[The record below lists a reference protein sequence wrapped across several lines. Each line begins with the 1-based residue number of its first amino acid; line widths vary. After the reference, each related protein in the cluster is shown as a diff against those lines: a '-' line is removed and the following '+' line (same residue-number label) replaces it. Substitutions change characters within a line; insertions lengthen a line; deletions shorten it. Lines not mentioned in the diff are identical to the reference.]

1 MASVYIYNY
10 NNYFNRIVK
19 KEESLS
25 DYGSP
30 VYAEAKANFNP
41 NDGVNTT
48 FISGRL
54 NNSYD
59 GTGDY
64 LIYSE
69 DNITITSRWFIV
81 DDERLRSGQYTLTLR
96 RDLVVDYEDT
106 VLYSESLIKR
116 AILSSDDPLT
126 FNKES
131 VSLNQIKK
139 GEYLLKDYTQVPW
152 IVGYVDRKLSSGT
165 GQYTHVEVISDVV
178 ADYEY
183 ASWDNWTYKKYLNTY
198 CMKDYSKAKVWF
210 QFLQASGTGYL
221 QRVTATMPRIGK
233 NWSFESAQ
241 ATKPYPD
248 IASFYATPIVENQF
262 SNYLPAN
269 FNTDTF
275 EPSYKTYIRDLD
287 NYNES
292 DFNKLLEFDG
302 QVFHITSEDKYYRLV
317 VNVKQVTVNYQMNAN
332 TSLLTELNRV
342 VTSCPSYSTGTSTY
356 RIYVTTPQIVID
368 TIEVS
373 NNEYTGDIQTDR
385 LHLKDAPYDMFCIP
399 YGDVQIT
406 GTVATSTQAT
416 SFSIDYT
423 KELALTFAQGLALS
437 IGTSLY
443 DLQIV
448 PYCPLTGISV
458 EWYNGGLKERLKLGD
473 IRPDRVTLFKDKT
486 NTNSGVILWAANS
499 SGSFNIS
506 MPFASGTP
514 KVTNQTDLWR
524 IVSPNYAGEFEFNVA
539 RNNGLSFVTVDY
551 TYKPAMP
558 YIHVSPVFN
567 EDGLYGQ
574 SWGDSRG
581 LICGGDFSVA
591 YLSNDWVAYQNN
603 NKNYQTIFDR
613 EIQNMDVN
621 REVQRTQEWWNIAT
635 GTLGG
640 ASSGA
645 FAGGMVSVSPIS
657 AGTGAALGGG
667 ASFAGGMLDRH
678 FSEQLYQESKKFKQ
692 DTFAL
697 QLDNIKARPQSLA
710 KTSGFTKNNKY
721 FPFIEYY
728 TCTDEEKFLFANYI
742 RNYSMTVNKYDNIVN
757 YINNIFGYAGIQ
769 DRGFI
774 QAEII
779 KAVNFKGS
787 SHELVEINRE
797 LNSGLYFKEA

>member
-48 FISGRL
+48 FVSGRM

-69 DNITITSRWFIV
+69 DNVTITSRWFIV
-81 DDERLRSGQYTLTLR
+81 DDERIRSGQYTLILR

-116 AILSSDDPLT
+116 AILTKDDPLT
-126 FNKES
+126 FNKEN

-139 GEYLLKDYTQVPW
+139 GEYLLKDYTNVPW
-152 IVGYVDRKLSSGT
+152 IVGYVDRKLSSGI
-165 GQYTHVEVISDVV
+165 GQDTHVEVVSDVV

-183 ASWDNWTYKKYLNTY
+183 ATWDNWTYKKYLSTY
-198 CMKDYSKAKVWF
+198 CMKDYSNAKLWF

-221 QRVTATMPRIGK
+221 QKVTATMPRIGK
-233 NWSFESAQ
+233 TWSFESAQ

-248 IASFYATPIVENQF
+248 IASFYATPFVENQF
-262 SNYLPAN
+262 TNYLPTN
-269 FNTDTF
+269 FDTDTF
-275 EPSYKTYIRDLD
+275 EPSYKTYISDLD

-302 QVFHITSEDKYYRLV
+302 QIFHITSENKYYRMV
-317 VNVKQVTVNYQMNAN
+317 VKLKQVTVNYQMSAN

-373 NNEYTGDIQTDR
+373 NNEYTGDIQMER

-406 GTVATSTQAT
+406 GTVKTSAQSTA
-416 SFSIDYT
+416 FNIDYT

-437 IGTSLY
+437 IGASLY

-458 EWYNGGLKERLKLGD
+458 EWYDSGLKERLNLGT
-473 IRPDRVTLFKDKT
+473 INPERATLFKDKT
-486 NTNSGVILWAANS
+486 STYSGIILWAAS
-499 SGSFNIS
+499 SNGSFNIS

-539 RNNGLSFVTVDY
+539 RNNGLSYVVVDY

-558 YIHVSPVFN
+558 YIHVSPIFN
-567 EDGLYGQ
+567 ETGLYGQ

-591 YLSNDWVAYQNN
+591 YLSNDWVAFQNN
-603 NKNYQTIFDR
+603 SKNFQTVFDR
-613 EIQNMDVN
+613 EIAHMDVS
-621 REVQRTQEWWNIAT
+621 REVQRTQELANVIT
-635 GTLGG
+635 GNLGG
-640 ASSGA
+640 AASGA
-645 FAGGMVSVSPIS
+645 VAGGMVSANPL
-657 AGTGAALGGG
+657 AALAGAAVGVG
-667 ASFAGGMLDRH
+667 AATAGGIADMR
-678 FSEQLYQESKKFKQ
+678 FSEQLYRESKKFKQ

-728 TCTDEEKFLFANYI
+728 TCTDEEKLLFANYI
-742 RNYSMTVNKYDNIVN
+742 RNYSMTVNKYDNIIN
-757 YINNIFGYAGIQ
+757 YVDNIFGYKGIQ

>member
-1 MASVYIYNY
+1 MALQNIYLLQY

-19 KEESLS
+19 KEPTVT
-25 DYGSP
+25 DYTSKA
-30 VYAEAKANFNP
+30 VYTLTRTSFNP
-41 NDGVNTT
+41 NDGVNTSHVMNT
-48 FISGRL
+48 EVVCDYAVVTDL
-54 NNSYD
+54 T
-59 GTGDY
+59 GTE
-64 LIYSE
+64 IA
-69 DNITITSRWFIV
+69 SRWFV
-81 DDERLRSGQYTLTLR
+81 VESKRERNGQVTLTLR

-139 GEYLLKDYTQVPW
+139 GEFLLKDYTNVPW
-152 IVGYVDRKLSSGT
+152 IVGYVDRKFSSGT
-165 GQYTHVEVISDVV
+165 GQDTHVKVVSDVV

-210 QFLQASGTGYL
+210 QFLQASGVGYL
-221 QRVTATMPRIGK
+221 QKVTATMPRIGK
-233 NWSFESAQ
+233 NWSFETSQ

-248 IASFYATPIVENQF
+248 IASFHATSNPDEQF
-262 SNYLPAN
+262 TKYLPAN

-275 EPSYKTYIRDLD
+275 ESSYKTYIRDLD

-302 QVFHITSEDKYYRLV
+302 QVFHITSENKYYRLV

-356 RIYVTTPQIVID
+356 RIYITTPQIVID

-399 YGDVQIT
+399 YADVRVS
-406 GTVATSTQAT
+406 GTVQGAGQSTN
-416 SFSIDYT
+416 FIIDYT

-437 IGTSLY
+437 IGASLY

-448 PYCPLTGISV
+448 PYCPLTGIKV
-458 EWYNGGLKERLKLGD
+458 EWYNNGLKENLNIGNVN
-473 IRPDRVTLFKDKT
+473 PERVTLFKDKT
-486 NTNSGVILWAANS
+486 NTYSGIILWAANS

-524 IVSPNYAGEFEFNVA
+524 LVSPNYAGEFEFNVA
-539 RNNGLSFVTVDY
+539 RNKGLQYVVVDY
-551 TYKPAMP
+551 TYRPAMP

-574 SWGDSRG
+574 YWGDSRG

-591 YLSNDWVAYQNN
+591 YLSNDWVTYQNN

-621 REVQRTQEWWNIAT
+621 REVQRTQEAWNIAT

-640 ASSGA
+640 ASTGA
-645 FAGGMVSVSPIS
+645 IAGGMVSASPLS
-657 AGTGAALGGG
+657 AIAGGVLGAG
-667 ASFAGGMLDRH
+667 ASLAGGMLDKQ

-710 KTSGFTKNNKY
+710 KTSGFTNNNKY

-728 TCTDEEKFLFANYI
+728 TCTDEEKMLFANYI

-757 YINNIFGYAGIQ
+757 YINNTFGYVGIQ

-779 KAVNFKGS
+779 KATNFNGE
-787 SHELVEINRE
+787 SHELAELNRE

>member
-1 MASVYIYNY
+1 MALQNIYCLQY
-10 NNYFNRIVK
+10 NNYFNRTVK
-19 KEESLS
+19 KEATMSEYQPYVVYQLS
-25 DYGSP
+25 RIS
-30 VYAEAKANFNP
+30 FNP
-41 NDGVNTT
+41 NDGVNATQVINT
-48 FISGRL
+48 EVKCDYFIVTDL
-54 NNSYD
+54 
-59 GTGDY
+59 TGAEID
-64 LIYSE
+64 
-69 DNITITSRWFIV
+69 SRWFV
-81 DDERLRSGQYTLTLR
+81 VESRRERNGQYTLTLR

-116 AILSSDDPLT
+116 AILSSNDPLT

-139 GEYLLKDYTQVPW
+139 GEYLLKDYTNVPW
-152 IVGYVDRKLSSGT
+152 IVGYVDRKFSSGT
-165 GQYTHVEVISDVV
+165 GQDTHIEVISDVV

-198 CMKDYSKAKVWF
+198 CMKDYSNAKVWF

-221 QRVTATMPRIGK
+221 QKVTATMPRRGK

-241 ATKPYPD
+241 ATKPYPS
-248 IASFYATPIVENQF
+248 IASFHATSNPDEQF
-262 SNYLPAN
+262 TNYLPAN

-275 EPSYKTYIRDLD
+275 EPSYKTYISDLD

-302 QVFHITSEDKYYRLV
+302 QVFHITSENKYYRLV
-317 VNVKQVTVNYQMNAN
+317 VNVKQVTVNYSMNAN

-342 VTSCPSYSTGTSTY
+342 VTSCPSYSTGTSVY

-368 TIEVS
+368 TVEVS
-373 NNEYTGDIQTDR
+373 NNEYTGDIQADR

-399 YGDVQIT
+399 YADVRVSGSVRGAGQ
-406 GTVATSTQAT
+406 STN
-416 SFSIDYT
+416 FIIDYT
-423 KELALTFAQGLALS
+423 KGLALTFAQGLALS
-437 IGTSLY
+437 IGASLY

-458 EWYNGGLKERLKLGD
+458 EWYNNGLKENLNIGNVN
-473 IRPDRVTLFKDKT
+473 PERVTLFKDKT
-486 NTNSGVILWAANS
+486 NTYSGIILWAANS

-524 IVSPNYAGEFEFNVA
+524 LVSPNYAGEFEFNVA
-539 RNNGLSFVTVDY
+539 RNKGLEYVVVDY
-551 TYKPAMP
+551 TYRPAMP
-558 YIHVSPVFN
+558 YIHVSPAFN

-581 LICGGDFSVA
+581 LICGGDFSIA

-613 EIQNMDVN
+613 EIQNMDVS
-621 REVQRTQEWWNIAT
+621 RDVQRTQEWWNIAA
-635 GTLGG
+635 GAVGG
-640 ASSGA
+640 AAAGA
-645 FAGGMVSVSPIS
+645 VAGGMATANPVAAV
-657 AGTGAALGGG
+657 AGGVLGAG
-667 ASFAGGMLDRH
+667 ASLAGGFADRE

-697 QLDNIKARPQSLA
+697 QLDNVKARPQSLA

-728 TCTDEEKFLFANYI
+728 TCTDEEKMLFANYI

-757 YINNIFGYAGIQ
+757 YINNTFGYVGIQ

-779 KAVNFKGS
+779 KATNFNGE
-787 SHELVEINRE
+787 SHELVELNRE
-797 LNSGLYFKEA
+797 LNSGVYFKEA

>member
-1 MASVYIYNY
+1 MALQNIYCLQY

-19 KEESLS
+19 KEATMSEYQPYVVYQLS
-25 DYGSP
+25 CVS
-30 VYAEAKANFNP
+30 FNP
-41 NDGVNTT
+41 NDGVNATQVINT
-48 FISGRL
+48 EVKC
-54 NNSYD
+54 
-59 GTGDY
+59 DY
-64 LIYSE
+64 LIATNLTGAE
-69 DNITITSRWFIV
+69 IDSRWFV
-81 DDERLRSGQYTLTLR
+81 VESRRERNGQYTLTLR

-139 GEYLLKDYTQVPW
+139 GEYLLKDYTNVPW

-165 GQYTHVEVISDVV
+165 GQDAHVEVISDVV

-183 ASWDNWTYKKYLNTY
+183 TSWDNWTYKKYLNTY

-210 QFLQASGTGYL
+210 QFLQATGTGYL
-221 QRVTATMPRIGK
+221 QKVTATMPRIGK
-233 NWSFESAQ
+233 NWSFEASQ
-241 ATKPYPD
+241 ATKPYPS
-248 IASFYATPIVENQF
+248 IASFHATSNPDEQF
-262 SNYLPAN
+262 TNYLPAN

-275 EPSYKTYIRDLD
+275 EPSYKTYISDLD

-302 QVFHITSEDKYYRLV
+302 QVFHITSENKYYRLV

-368 TIEVS
+368 TVEVS
-373 NNEYTGDIQTDR
+373 NNEYTGDIQADR

-399 YGDVQIT
+399 YADVRVS
-406 GTVATSTQAT
+406 GTVRGAEQSTN
-416 SFSIDYT
+416 FIIDYT
-423 KELALTFAQGLALS
+423 KGLALTFAQGLALS
-437 IGTSLY
+437 IGASLY

-458 EWYNGGLKERLKLGD
+458 EWYDGGQKENLNIGTVN
-473 IRPDRVTLFKDKT
+473 PERVTLFKDKT
-486 NTNSGVILWAANS
+486 NTYSGIILWAANS

-524 IVSPNYAGEFEFNVA
+524 LVSPNYAGEFEFNVA
-539 RNNGLSFVTVDY
+539 RNKGLEYVVVDY
-551 TYKPAMP
+551 TYRPAMP

-591 YLSNDWVAYQNN
+591 YLSNDWVTYQNN

-613 EIQNMDVN
+613 EIQNMDVS
-621 REVQRTQEWWNIAT
+621 RDIQRTQEQWNVAT
-635 GTLGG
+635 GIL
-640 ASSGA
+640 SGA
-645 FAGGMVSVSPIS
+645 AS
-657 AGTGAALGGG
+657 GAI
-667 ASFAGGMLDRH
+667 AGGMLSASPMSAIGGVGLGAGLSAAGGIADMQL
-678 FSEQLYQESKKFKQ
+678 SEQLYQESKKFKQ
-692 DTFAL
+692 DTFSL

-710 KTSGFTKNNKY
+710 KTSGFTNNNKY

-728 TCTDEEKFLFANYI
+728 TCTDEEKMLFANYI

-779 KAVNFKGS
+779 NAVNFTGE
-787 SHELVEINRE
+787 SHELVELNRE
-797 LNSGLYFKEA
+797 LNSGVYFKEA